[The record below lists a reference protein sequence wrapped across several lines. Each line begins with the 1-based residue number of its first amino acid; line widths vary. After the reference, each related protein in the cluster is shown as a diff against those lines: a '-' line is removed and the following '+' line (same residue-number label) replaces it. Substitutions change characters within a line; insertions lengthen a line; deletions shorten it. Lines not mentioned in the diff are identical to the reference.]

1 MIKRLEELM
10 MNNKR
15 VFLEVMDNQVVIHVK
30 TNGKDFGRIKGYKP
44 VEVVENTF
52 KIDELVQILRKSY
65 FVNYFEKDSNILLV
79 RNFKK
84 VEENMVSFQESN
96 V

>member
-1 MIKRLEELM
+1 MKRLEELM

-84 VEENMVSFQESN
+84 VEENMVSF
-96 V
+96 

>member
-84 VEENMVSFQESN
+84 VEENMVSF
-96 V
+96 